1 MPLLRKLSKKVRRKL
16 GLMRSNDFRK
26 QQKTSERKARFESPL
41 WQRDSQLAQRKY
53 TNYDEY
59 LSHQSSKLSRVLH
72 RLGETADEDL
82 AEFTRRFAGCE
93 ALEQARAVLCL
104 GARLGTEVK
113 ALHQLG
119 YFAVGVDLNPG
130 AENSYVLPG
139 DFHHLVFASE
149 SVDAVYTNALD
160 HAFDLFRLIGEVR
173 RVLRPGGL
181 FVIDLL
187 RGYEEGF
194 LPGEFEAIHWANADG
209 LIERIIAMGNFEH
222 VSARNLGRHRRDEW
236 VQRVMRKGT
245 NCPT

>member
-1 MPLLRKLSKKVRRKL
+1 M
-16 GLMRSNDFRK
+16 
-26 QQKTSERKARFESPL
+26 
-41 WQRDSQLAQRKY
+41 
-53 TNYDEY
+53 
-59 LSHQSSKLSRVLH
+59 
-72 RLGETADEDL
+72 
-82 AEFTRRFAGCE
+82 
-93 ALEQARAVLCL
+93 
-104 GARLGTEVK
+104 
-113 ALHQLG
+113 
-119 YFAVGVDLNPG
+119 
-130 AENSYVLPG
+130 
-139 DFHHLVFASE
+139 
-149 SVDAVYTNALD
+149 DAVYTNALD